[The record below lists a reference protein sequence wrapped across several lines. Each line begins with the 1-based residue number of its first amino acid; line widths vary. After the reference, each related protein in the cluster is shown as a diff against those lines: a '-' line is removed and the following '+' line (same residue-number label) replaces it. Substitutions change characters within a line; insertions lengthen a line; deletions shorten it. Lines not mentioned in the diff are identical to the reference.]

1 MPLIRYRSES
11 DVERLKAMVASGAS
25 ALRSSIALKRSLA
38 MTRRKANE
46 LGYPFRTAAE
56 LRNER
61 RRIFEDRH

>member
-1 MPLIRYRSES
+1 MPLIRSWSES
-11 DVERLKAMVASGAS
+11 DVGRLKAMVASDAS

-38 MTRRKANE
+38 LTRRKANE

-61 RRIFEDRH
+61 RCIFEDRH